1 MGVKISQKFGRQFP
15 LKIRRR
21 GRSDSRRD
29 VHVRVNAFAQIGGW
43 PPKKAAFSYV
53 FRGRSPPSFDVNS
66 FINLDF
72 LSVGFLLLGRCRCR
86 YRCKVNVNVNALRYR
101 LLPMFT
107 SRCPPCQRRRSSCG
121 RWHRR
126 RRAGRRPPRR
136 HESRSCS

>member
-1 MGVKISQKFGRQFP
+1 MGGKISQKSARQFP

-43 PPKKAAFSYV
+43 SPKKAAFSYV

-72 LSVGFLLLGRCRCR
+72 CRLVF
-86 YRCKVNVNVNALRYR
+86 Y
-101 LLPMFT
+101 F
-107 SRCPPCQRRRSSCG
+107 
-121 RWHRR
+121 
-126 RRAGRRPPRR
+126 
-136 HESRSCS
+136 